1 MWGGDALRQVAPP
14 PQHPQPHC
22 TGDGMLGEG
31 LHVDEVVVGT
41 VLLEPL
47 ADILLTPQD
56 HGPGQAAQRGACV
69 VHAIVIRVQPAL
81 QGRGVAA
88 KMRVVEREG
97 RDGGGWRGWVP
108 GGSLCRAAAGA

>member
-1 MWGGDALRQVAPP
+1 
-14 PQHPQPHC
+14 
-22 TGDGMLGEG
+22 MLGEG

-81 QGRGVAA
+81 QGRGVAG